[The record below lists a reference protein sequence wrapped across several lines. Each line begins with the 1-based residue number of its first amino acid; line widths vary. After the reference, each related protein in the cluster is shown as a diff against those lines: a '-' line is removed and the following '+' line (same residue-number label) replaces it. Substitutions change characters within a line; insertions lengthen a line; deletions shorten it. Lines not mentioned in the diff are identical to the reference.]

1 MFQVTLQNNEYQK
14 RLDEERYIGL
24 IEPLDM
30 PYVLFINMDYLLKR
44 VGGAQIDV
52 PFFAYLYGVGKSKM
66 QPTDG
71 SIPATPVIVWG
82 VYTFDGKIEYADMCR
97 YQTRF
102 LSKIVESL
110 INSGYQNVG
119 SMVIDRIS
127 VRIREYL
134 GVKAG
139 ETDQTTQMVA
149 AAGVFGSAT
158 METPKFISSQSVYE
172 DVKRYFAVADGKLTG
187 TEDQLE
193 QWSDTVDTLLKD
205 AFHIDSINLE
215 EELQMEEYYQQLRE
229 DLKRYEQTT
238 NMSYNPHKMKT
249 EDILKPLID
258 EINRKFE
265 KDVSVYRPHRQQGVE
280 ACPAYDECMK
290 GLLSDYCA
298 IYNPKLY
305 EEGRMLI

>member
-1 MFQVTLQNNEYQK
+1 MTLQNNEHQK

-24 IEPLDM
+24 IEPFDM

-44 VGGAQIDV
+44 IDGAQIDV
-52 PFFAYLYGVGKSKM
+52 PFFAYIYGVGKSKM
-66 QPTDG
+66 QPIDG
-71 SIPATPVIVWG
+71 SIPATPIIVWG

-97 YQTRF
+97 YQNKF
-102 LSKIVESL
+102 LSKVVESL

-119 SMVIDRIS
+119 SMVINRFS

-134 GVKAG
+134 GVKPG
-139 ETDQTTQMVA
+139 ETTQITQMVDA
-149 AAGVFGSAT
+149 SGVFGSAT
-158 METPKFISSQSVYE
+158 MQTPNFIFSQNTYS
-172 DVKRYFAVADGKLTG
+172 DVKKYFAATDGKIAA

-193 QWSDTVDTLLKD
+193 EWSNTVDTLLSN
-205 AFHIDSINLE
+205 AFHINFINLE
-215 EELQMEEYYQQLRE
+215 EDIQMEEYYQQLRD
-229 DLKRYEQTT
+229 DLKEYEQTT
-238 NMSYNPHKMKT
+238 NMSYNPHKMRT

-265 KDVSVYRPHRQQGVE
+265 KDVSVYRPHRQQGIE
-280 ACPAYDECMK
+280 MCPAYDECMK

-305 EEGRMLI
+305 EESRMLV